1 MDRNLWLGM
10 GAISGLISVAAGA
23 FGAHGLKAR
32 LAPELLV
39 VFETGA
45 RYQLVHALL
54 LCLVGVLATTG
65 HLGRSGGA
73 SGLLNASGGLLVAG
87 TVLFSG
93 SLYVLALTGQRW
105 LGAVTPLGGLCFMAA
120 WALLAYGALRGA

>member
-32 LAPELLV
+32 LSPELLQ

-54 LCLVGVLATTG
+54 LCLVGA
-65 HLGRSGGA
+65 LGGYLGKAGGA
-73 SGLLNASGGLLVAG
+73 SGLLSTCGGLLVAG

-120 WALLAYGALRGA
+120 WALLAYGALRGT